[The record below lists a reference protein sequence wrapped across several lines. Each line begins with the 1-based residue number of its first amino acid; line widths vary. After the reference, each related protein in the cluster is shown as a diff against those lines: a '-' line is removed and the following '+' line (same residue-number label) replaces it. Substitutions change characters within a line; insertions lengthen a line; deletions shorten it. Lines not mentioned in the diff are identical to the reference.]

1 MSLRGA
7 ILQIKRKKAPFFIK
21 KNDYKGMKIEIN
33 CTGSDTIQLHELTEF
48 QGELK
53 ERSAG
58 DVEKIIKSIKKHG
71 FSFPFFVWK
80 NDGKNNVLDGHGR
93 LLALKQMAA
102 AGEEIPALPC
112 VYISAKNEAEA
123 KEKLLKLNSQYGH
136 MTADSVAAFLG
147 DIKIDFDELALPDGV
162 LDLGKLEPE
171 ETKDDD
177 EAPALKPDE
186 VADSQR
192 GQLYR
197 LGRHYLFC
205 GDSTNADDMRA
216 LMGDVKA
223 DLIVTDPPYNVD
235 YENKAELL
243 NKYHDCSR
251 VQKATNT
258 KIDNDKMDDTQFT
271 EFLQKAFSVMFER
284 LKTGGVFY
292 VWYAQLK
299 SIQFETAL
307 KNAGGQVR
315 QFIIWVKN
323 HFSLGMTDYQ
333 WRHEPCLYGWKN
345 GANHYWDGRRDL
357 TTVYDEKPNY
367 KKMSKEELLQEITKL
382 RGDNLPNT
390 IIYEDKPARNEEHPT
405 MKPVKLF
412 QRLIKNSSKEDDAV
426 LDPFGGSGTSIIA
439 CEKLNRTAYVMELDP
454 HYCDVIRKRWTKWA
468 EENGV
473 NAGSG
478 ALR

>member
-1 MSLRGA
+1 MS
-7 ILQIKRKKAPFFIK
+7 
-21 KNDYKGMKIEIN
+21 IEIN

-71 FSFPFFVWK
+71 FSFSFFVWK
-80 NDGKNNVLDGHGR
+80 NDGKNNVIDGHGR
-93 LLALKQMAA
+93 LKALQQMAA

-197 LGRHYLFC
+197 LGRHFLYC
-205 GDSTNADDMRA
+205 GDSTSAEDMAA
-216 LMGDVKA
+216 LMQGTRA
-223 DLIVTDPPYNVD
+223 DLIVTDPPYNVAYTGKTAD
-235 YENKAELL
+235 AL
-243 NKYHDCSR
+243 
-251 VQKATNT
+251 
-258 KIDNDKMDDTQFT
+258 KIDNDAMDDAGFKD
-271 EFLQKAFSVMFER
+271 FLIKAFKTMLEP
-284 LKTGGVFY
+284 LK
-292 VWYAQLK
+292 
-299 SIQFETAL
+299 
-307 KNAGGQVR
+307 AGGAFYIWHSDLKGAIFREALQESGGQLR
-315 QFIIWVKN
+315 QCLVWVKN
-323 HFSLGMTDYQ
+323 VMTLGGQDWQ
-333 WRHEPCLYGWKN
+333 WRHETCLYGWKN

-382 RGDNLPNT
+382 RGDNVPNT

-426 LDPFGGSGTSIIA
+426 LDPFGGSGTTIIA

-473 NAGSG
+473 DAGSG
-478 ALR
+478 ALE

>member
-112 VYISAKNEAEA
+112 VYISAKDEAEA

-177 EAPALKPDE
+177 EAPTVDE
-186 VADSQR
+186 DGEPDSQR

-243 NKYHDCSR
+243 NKYRDCSR

-412 QRLIKNSSKEDDAV
+412 QRLIKNSSKEDDAI

-473 NAGSG
+473 DAGSG

>member
-1 MSLRGA
+1 
-7 ILQIKRKKAPFFIK
+7 
-21 KNDYKGMKIEIN
+21 MKIEIN

-112 VYISAKNEAEA
+112 VYINAKDEAEA

-147 DIKIDFDELALPDGV
+147 DIKIDFDELALPEGV

-197 LGRHYLFC
+197 LGRHFLYC
-205 GDSTNADDMRA
+205 GDSTSAEDMAA
-216 LMGDVKA
+216 LMQGTRA
-223 DLIVTDPPYNVD
+223 DLIVTDPPYNVAYTGKTAD
-235 YENKAELL
+235 AL
-243 NKYHDCSR
+243 
-251 VQKATNT
+251 
-258 KIDNDKMDDTQFT
+258 KIDNDAMDDAGFK
-271 EFLQKAFSVMFER
+271 EFLSKAFAVMKEP
-284 LKTGGVFY
+284 LKAGGAFY
-292 VWYAQLK
+292 IWYA
-299 SIQFETAL
+299 SRESVNFETAL
-307 KNAGGQVR
+307 KENGLTVKQ
-315 QFIIWVKN
+315 QLIWVKN
-323 HFSLGMTDYQ
+323 VMTLGRQDWQ

-357 TTVYDEKPNY
+357 TTVYDEKPDY
-367 KKMSKEELLQEITKL
+367 KKMNKEQLLQEITKL
-382 RGDNLPNT
+382 RGDNVPNT
-390 IIYEDKPARNEEHPT
+390 IIYEDKPARNEEHST

-473 NAGSG
+473 DAGSG
-478 ALR
+478 ALE

>member
-1 MSLRGA
+1 MR
-7 ILQIKRKKAPFFIK
+7 
-21 KNDYKGMKIEIN
+21 IEIN

-93 LLALKQMAA
+93 LMALKQMAA

-112 VYISAKNEAEA
+112 VYISAQDEAEA

-197 LGRHYLFC
+197 LGRHYLYC
-205 GDSTNADDMRA
+205 GDSTSAEDMAA
-216 LMGDVKA
+216 LMQGTRA
-223 DLIVTDPPYNVD
+223 DIIVTDPPYNVAYTGKTAD
-235 YENKAELL
+235 AL
-243 NKYHDCSR
+243 
-251 VQKATNT
+251 
-258 KIDNDKMDDTQFT
+258 KIDNDAMDDAGFKD
-271 EFLQKAFSVMFER
+271 FLIKAFKTMFEP
-284 LKTGGVFY
+284 LK
-292 VWYAQLK
+292 
-299 SIQFETAL
+299 
-307 KNAGGQVR
+307 AGGAFYIWHADLKGAIFREALQESGGQLR
-315 QFIIWVKN
+315 QCLIWVKN
-323 HFSLGMTDYQ
+323 VMTLGRQDWQ

-357 TTVYDEKPNY
+357 TTVYDEKPDY
-367 KKMSKEELLQEITKL
+367 KKMNKEQLLQEITKL
-382 RGDNLPNT
+382 RGDNVPNT

-412 QRLIKNSSKEDDAV
+412 QRLIKNSSKEDDAI
-426 LDPFGGSGTSIIA
+426 LDPFGGSGTTIIA
-439 CEKLNRTAYVMELDP
+439 CEKLNRTAYVNEIDP

-478 ALR
+478 ALRMKTN

>member
-1 MSLRGA
+1 M
-7 ILQIKRKKAPFFIK
+7 
-21 KNDYKGMKIEIN
+21 IEIK
-33 CTGSDTIQLHELTEF
+33 CTGSDTIDIDQLTEF
-48 QGELK
+48 QGALK
-53 ERSAG
+53 ERDAG

-71 FSFPFFVWK
+71 FSFPFFVWAHAGE
-80 NDGKNNVLDGHGR
+80 NGNYINHVLDGHGR
-93 LLALKQMAA
+93 LEALKKLQSE
-102 AGEEIPALPC
+102 GEEIPPLPC
-112 VYISAKNEAEA
+112 VYVSAENEAEA

-136 MTADSVAAFLG
+136 MTAESVAQFLDG
-147 DIKIDFDELALPDGV
+147 LQIDFDELQLPDGV
-162 LDLGKLEPE
+162 LDLTKLEPE

-177 EAPALKPDE
+177 NAPDVRPDE
-186 VADSQR
+186 VADSER

-235 YENKAELL
+235 YHGGSGLNIQNDNMASETFHAFLSDAFKAM
-243 NKYHDCSR
+243 
-251 VQKATNT
+251 Q
-258 KIDNDKMDDTQFT
+258 
-271 EFLQKAFSVMFER
+271 ER
-284 LKTGGVFY
+284 LKRGGAFY
-292 VWYAQLK
+292 VWYASK
-299 SIQFETAL
+299 ESVNFETAL
-307 KNAGGQVR
+307 KENGLEVR
-315 QFIIWVKN
+315 QCLIWVKN
-323 HFSLGMTDYQ
+323 AMTLGRQDWQ

-345 GANHYWDGRRDL
+345 GANHYWGGRRDL

-426 LDPFGGSGTSIIA
+426 LDPFGGSGTTIIA
-439 CEKLNRTAYVMELDP
+439 CEKLGRTAYVMELDP
-454 HYCDVIRKRWTKWA
+454 RYCDVIRRRWTQWA
-468 EENGV
+468 AENGKS
-473 NAGSG
+473 AGAG
-478 ALR
+478 ALK

>member
-21 KNDYKGMKIEIN
+21 KNDYKGMIEIN
-33 CTGSDTIQLHELTEF
+33 CTGSDTIQLHQLTEF

-80 NDGKNNVLDGHGR
+80 KGDKNNVLDGHGR
-93 LLALKQMAA
+93 LMALKQMAA

-112 VYISAKNEAEA
+112 VYISAKDEAEA

-197 LGRHYLFC
+197 LGRHYLYC
-205 GDSTNADDMRA
+205 GDSTSAEDMAA
-216 LMGDVKA
+216 LMQGTRA
-223 DLIVTDPPYNVD
+223 DLIVTDPPYNVAYTGKTAD
-235 YENKAELL
+235 AL
-243 NKYHDCSR
+243 
-251 VQKATNT
+251 
-258 KIDNDKMDDTQFT
+258 KIDNDAMDDAGFKD
-271 EFLQKAFSVMFER
+271 FLIKAFKTMLEL
-284 LKTGGVFY
+284 LK
-292 VWYAQLK
+292 
-299 SIQFETAL
+299 
-307 KNAGGQVR
+307 AGGAFYIWHADLKGAIFRAALQESGGQLR
-315 QFIIWVKN
+315 QCLIWVKN
-323 HFSLGMTDYQ
+323 VMTLGRQDWQ
-333 WRHEPCLYGWKN
+333 WRHETCLYGWKN

-357 TTVYDEKPNY
+357 TTVYDEKPDY
-367 KKMSKEELLQEITKL
+367 KKMNKEQLLQEITKL
-382 RGDNLPNT
+382 RGDNVPNT
-390 IIYEDKPARNEEHPT
+390 IIYEDKPPRNAEHPT

-412 QRLIKNSSKEDDAV
+412 QRLIKNSSKEDDAI
-426 LDPFGGSGTSIIA
+426 LDPFGGSGTTIIA
-439 CEKLNRTAYVMELDP
+439 CEKLNRTAYVNEIDP

-478 ALR
+478 ALRMKTN

>member
-1 MSLRGA
+1 MRL
-7 ILQIKRKKAPFFIK
+7 
-21 KNDYKGMKIEIN
+21 EIN

-80 NDGKNNVLDGHGR
+80 KGDKNNVLDGHGR
-93 LLALKQMAA
+93 LMALKQMAA

-112 VYISAKNEAEA
+112 VYISAKDEAEA

-197 LGRHYLFC
+197 LGRHYLYC
-205 GDSTNADDMRA
+205 GDSTSAEDMAA
-216 LMGDVKA
+216 LMQGTRA
-223 DLIVTDPPYNVD
+223 DLIVTDPPYNVAYTGKTAD
-235 YENKAELL
+235 AL
-243 NKYHDCSR
+243 
-251 VQKATNT
+251 
-258 KIDNDKMDDTQFT
+258 KIDNDAMDDAGFKD
-271 EFLQKAFSVMFER
+271 FLVKAFKTMLEL
-284 LKTGGVFY
+284 LK
-292 VWYAQLK
+292 
-299 SIQFETAL
+299 
-307 KNAGGQVR
+307 AGGAFYIWHADIKGAIFREALQESGGQLR
-315 QFIIWVKN
+315 QCLIWVKN
-323 HFSLGMTDYQ
+323 KMTLGRQDWQ

-357 TTVYDEKPNY
+357 TTVYDEKPDY
-367 KKMSKEELLQEITKL
+367 KKMNKEQLLQEITKL
-382 RGDNLPNT
+382 RGDNVPNT

-412 QRLIKNSSKEDDAV
+412 QRLIKNSSKEDDAI
-426 LDPFGGSGTSIIA
+426 LDPFGGSGTTIIA
-439 CEKLNRTAYVMELDP
+439 CEKLNRTAYVNEIDP

-478 ALR
+478 ALRMKTN

>member
-186 VADSQR
+186 VADSQS

-197 LGRHYLFC
+197 LGRHFLYC
-205 GDSTNADDMRA
+205 GDSTSAEDMAA
-216 LMGDVKA
+216 LMQGTRA
-223 DLIVTDPPYNVD
+223 DLIVTDPPYNVAYTGKTAD
-235 YENKAELL
+235 AL
-243 NKYHDCSR
+243 
-251 VQKATNT
+251 
-258 KIDNDKMDDTQFT
+258 KIDNDAMDDAGFKD
-271 EFLQKAFSVMFER
+271 FLIKAFKTMLEP
-284 LKTGGVFY
+284 LK
-292 VWYAQLK
+292 
-299 SIQFETAL
+299 
-307 KNAGGQVR
+307 AGGAFYIWHTDIKGTIFREALQESGGQLR
-315 QFIIWVKN
+315 QCLIWVKN
-323 HFSLGMTDYQ
+323 VMTLGRQDWQ
-333 WRHEPCLYGWKN
+333 WRHESCLYGWKN

-357 TTVYDEKPNY
+357 TTVYDEKPDY
-367 KKMSKEELLQEITKL
+367 KKMNKEQLLQEITKL
-382 RGDNLPNT
+382 RGDNVPNT

-426 LDPFGGSGTSIIA
+426 LDPFGGSGTTIIA
-439 CEKLNRTAYVMELDP
+439 CEKLNRTAYVNEIDP

-473 NAGSG
+473 DAGSG

>member
-1 MSLRGA
+1 M
-7 ILQIKRKKAPFFIK
+7 IV
-21 KNDYKGMKIEIN
+21 IN
-33 CTGSDTIQLHELTEF
+33 CTGSDTIELNQLTQF
-48 QGELK
+48 QGVLK
-53 ERSAG
+53 ERTDA
-58 DVEKIIKSIKKHG
+58 DINKIIKSIKKHG
-71 FSFPFFVWK
+71 FSFPFFVWPHASE
-80 NDGKNNVLDGHGR
+80 NGNFINHVLDGHGR
-93 LLALKQMAA
+93 LAALQKMAA
-102 AGEEIPALPC
+102 EGETIPALPC
-112 VYISAKNEAEA
+112 VYISAENEDEA

-136 MTADSVAAFLG
+136 MTPESVAEFLNG
-147 DIKIDFDELALPDGV
+147 LKIDFDEIALPEGV
-162 LDLGKLEPE
+162 LDLTQLEPA
-171 ETKDDD
+171 ETTNDDN
-177 EAPALKPDE
+177 APDLNVDA

-197 LGRHYLFC
+197 LGRHFLYC

-235 YENKAELL
+235 YEDKAELL
-243 NKYHDCSR
+243 NKYKPCSR
-251 VQKATNT
+251 VKKATNT
-258 KIDNDKMDDTQFT
+258 NIENDEMNDSQFT
-271 EFLQKAFSVMFER
+271 EFLQKAFNVMFER

-292 VWYAQLK
+292 IWYAQLK

-307 KNAGGQVR
+307 KNAGGQIR

-323 HFSLGMTDYQ
+323 HFSLGLTDYQ

-367 KKMSKEELLQEITKL
+367 KKMSKKELLQEITKL

-426 LDPFGGSGTSIIA
+426 LDPFGGSGTTIIA
-439 CEKLNRTAYVMELDP
+439 CEKLGRTAYVMELDP
-454 HYCDVIRKRWTKWA
+454 RYVDVIRRRWTKWA
-468 EENGV
+468 KENGV
-473 NAGSG
+473 EPGTG
-478 ALR
+478 ALE

>member
-1 MSLRGA
+1 MS
-7 ILQIKRKKAPFFIK
+7 
-21 KNDYKGMKIEIN
+21 IEIN

-71 FSFPFFVWK
+71 FSFSFFVWK
-80 NDGKNNVLDGHGR
+80 NDGKNNVIDGHGR
-93 LLALKQMAA
+93 LKALQQMAA

-197 LGRHYLFC
+197 LGRHFLYC
-205 GDSTNADDMRA
+205 GDSTSAEDMAA
-216 LMGDVKA
+216 LMQGTRA
-223 DLIVTDPPYNVD
+223 DLIVTDPPYNVAYTGKTAD
-235 YENKAELL
+235 AL
-243 NKYHDCSR
+243 
-251 VQKATNT
+251 
-258 KIDNDKMDDTQFT
+258 KIDNDAMDDAGFKD
-271 EFLQKAFSVMFER
+271 FLIKAFKTMLEP
-284 LKTGGVFY
+284 LK
-292 VWYAQLK
+292 
-299 SIQFETAL
+299 
-307 KNAGGQVR
+307 AGGAFYIWHSDLKGAIFREALQESGGQLR
-315 QFIIWVKN
+315 QCLVWVKN
-323 HFSLGMTDYQ
+323 VMTLGGQDWQ
-333 WRHEPCLYGWKN
+333 WRHETCLYGWKN

-382 RGDNLPNT
+382 RGDNVPNT

-426 LDPFGGSGTSIIA
+426 LDPFGGSGTTIIA

-473 NAGSG
+473 DAGSG

>member
-1 MSLRGA
+1 M
-7 ILQIKRKKAPFFIK
+7 
-21 KNDYKGMKIEIN
+21 NIEIN
-33 CTGSDTIQLHELTEF
+33 CTGSDIIQLHELTEF

-93 LLALKQMAA
+93 LMALQQMAA

-197 LGRHYLFC
+197 LGRHYLYC
-205 GDSTNADDMRA
+205 GDSTSAEDMAA
-216 LMGDVKA
+216 LMQGVKA

-235 YENKAELL
+235 YHGGTGL
-243 NKYHDCSR
+243 NI
-251 VQKATNT
+251 QN
-258 KIDNDKMDDTQFT
+258 DNMDDANFHA
-271 EFLQKAFSVMFER
+271 FLVAAYTAMFSV
-284 LKTGGVFY
+284 LKAGGAFY
-292 VWYAQLK
+292 IWHADVKGA
-299 SIQFETAL
+299 IFRNAL
-307 KNAGGQVR
+307 KEAGGQLR
-315 QFIIWVKN
+315 QCIIWVKN
-323 HFSLGMTDYQ
+323 ALCLGRSDWQ

-357 TTVYDEKPNY
+357 TTVYDEKPDY
-367 KKMSKEELLQEITKL
+367 KKMNKEQLLQEITKL
-382 RGDNLPNT
+382 RGDNVPNT

-412 QRLIKNSSKEDDAV
+412 QRLIKNSSKEDDAI

-478 ALR
+478 ALK